1 MKRLKTILVSIGLC
15 VAALCVG
22 VGCAK
27 TEKSTENGGEE
38 SKIVTV
44 TFDTGK
50 DLYEGLKTN
59 QPAPQELEKGSLVE
73 EPVLVAAQ
81 NPNNYEFD
89 AWYTA
94 QDFSQQW
101 DFETDTV
108 SEDMTLYAQW
118 VEGHEV
124 RYYLT
129 DGSLTELKRTSRV
142 ANGGLAEKADAIA
155 QGYVLEGYYVDETFT
170 TEFDFTQPITQSTDI
185 YVKRSSYV
193 YMDAEFIKNNFRG
206 VAGGAGNGGSKFGGM
221 TYVEDSDGGYVDVDF
236 GYVSENDA
244 PDAHI
249 ILENMEL
256 DISKSQKIEITF
268 KNPTAYIQHS
278 DSAYNALFVY
288 GTGKYEDKTTAIFQ
302 GATGYISAAHVLQPD
317 ECDMT
322 ESSEWKTVVFDLG
335 ATQYAG
341 MSVWANSTYLN
352 LLRVQYGYEFS
363 ADENDH
369 HHLWIKSIKG
379 IADDTYVGTE
389 DTFAEGFLADAAEE
403 ELNAAEKEEVYGFT
417 FPNDR
422 AEAELTMNGNAY
434 NTTEGLLVYAPYRSE
449 CTELTLVPAKDKTI
463 DLSNYTTLRLKVKNL
478 GYIPELDI
486 RFYSYN
492 EEEGSNEQS
501 RTTVKLPSKMTDF
514 ETIEISLAK
523 TSGFEGKL
531 LSMTI
536 AVASLGIDNA
546 YVLESVEFAPYKA
559 NELPGVNFDDRKCAG
574 VESTEALQ
582 VKYEMRKGATTFTV
596 NEDGASFE
604 KTYTKYAMHGYCAM
618 SLNYML
624 PASSGI
630 TAVNV
635 ALTIDGEETVY
646 TYEVT
651 ASTIVATMETLLTK
665 SGYLEKVRV
674 SFTGTGEIS
683 LQSILFGFEKG
694 LDFTKESTIAFYDNE
709 SQWAIG
715 SYDEGEGATK
725 LHMSAL
731 DGVTKD
737 GQMFYFAPAG
747 AATQTDLKN
756 IEIGDAT
763 KIYVLYQNRG
773 EDSNQPLNVRIY
785 GDTTATGGTAWANIK
800 DCYADT
806 EKSMQSGEW
815 AVMEI
820 DLSDFAWEYI
830 SLIRIQLSQN
840 PADLYVRAIIVA

>member
-1 MKRLKTILVSIGLC
+1 MKRLKSIWIFACLC
-15 VAALCVG
+15 VITLCVG

-27 TEKSTENGGEE
+27 STTQPESSEE

-44 TFDTGK
+44 TFDTCK

-73 EPVLVAAQ
+73 EPVLVTAQ
-81 NPNNYEFD
+81 NPNNYEFE
-89 AWYTA
+89 AWYTT
-94 QDFSQQW
+94 QEFETKW
-101 DFETDTV
+101 DFEKDTV
-108 SEDMTLYAQW
+108 QADMTLYARW

-124 RYYLT
+124 RYHLT
-129 DGSLTELKRTSRV
+129 DGTLSELKRTSRV
-142 ANGGLAEKADAIA
+142 ANGGYAEKADAVA

-170 TEFDFTQPITQSTDI
+170 TEFDFEQPITQSTDI

-193 YMDAEFIKNNFRG
+193 YMDAQFIKDNFKG

-221 TYVEDSDGGYVDVDF
+221 TYVEDDDSGYVDVDF
-236 GYVSENDA
+236 GYVSKNDA

-256 DISKSQKIEITF
+256 DISKSQKLEITF
-268 KNPTAYIQHS
+268 KNPTEYIKHS

-302 GATGYISAAHVLQPD
+302 GATGYISAAHELQAD
-317 ECDMT
+317 ECGMDKD
-322 ESSEWKTVVFDLG
+322 SEWKTVVFDLG
-335 ATQYAG
+335 ACQYAG

-369 HHLWIKSIKG
+369 HHLWIKSIRG

-389 DTFAEGFLADAAEE
+389 DTFEDGFLASDTEE

-422 AEAELTMNGNAY
+422 AEAELTMNGEAY
-434 NTTEGLLVYAPYRSE
+434 DTAEGLLVYAPYRSE

-486 RFYSYN
+486 HFYSYN
-492 EEEGSNEQS
+492 EEEGKSKHS
-501 RTTVKLPSKMTDF
+501 KTIVKLPSKMTDF
-514 ETIEISLAK
+514 ETIEVSLAK
-523 TSGFEGKL
+523 TTNFEGKL

-546 YVLESVEFAPYKA
+546 YILESVEFGAYKA
-559 NELPGVNFDDRKCAG
+559 NEIPGVNFDDRKCAG
-574 VESTEALQ
+574 VEDSEALQ
-582 VKYEMRKGATTFTV
+582 TKYEMRKGATVFTV
-596 NEDGASFE
+596 LTDGASFE
-604 KTYTKYAMHGYCAM
+604 KTYTKYAIHGYSTM
-618 SLNYML
+618 KLNYMM
-624 PASSGI
+624 PASSTI
-630 TAVNV
+630 TAVKV
-635 ALTIDGEETVY
+635 ALTVDGEETEY

-651 ASTIVATMETLLTK
+651 ESAIVATMGTELTK
-665 SGYLEKVRV
+665 SGYLEKLRV
-674 SFTGTGEIS
+674 TFVGTGEIS
-683 LQSILFGFEKG
+683 LQSILFTFDKG

-709 SQWAIG
+709 SSWALG
-715 SYDEGEGATK
+715 SYDAGEGATR
-725 LHMSAL
+725 LHMAAL

-756 IEIGDAT
+756 IEVGDAT
-763 KIYVLYQNRG
+763 KVYVLYQNRG
-773 EDSNQPLNVRIY
+773 ENTNEPLNVRIY
-785 GDTTATGGTAWANIK
+785 GDTTATGGTVWENIK
-800 DCYADT
+800 DCYANS
-806 EKSMQSGEW
+806 EKGMQSGEW

-820 DLSDFAWEYI
+820 DLTDFAWEYI